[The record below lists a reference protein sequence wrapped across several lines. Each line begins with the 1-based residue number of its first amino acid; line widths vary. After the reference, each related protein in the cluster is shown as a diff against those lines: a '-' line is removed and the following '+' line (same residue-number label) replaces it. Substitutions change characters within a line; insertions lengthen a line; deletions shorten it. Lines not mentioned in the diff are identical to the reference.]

1 MHIIENT
8 TEFQLDR
15 PGAVA
20 IGKFDGIHLGHQKLI
35 QKIIEQKAKGYL
47 ATVFTFDTSAAAFF
61 GGEEKELTTR
71 EEKRIVFEKMGVDVL
86 IEFPLNR
93 ETAATEPVE
102 FVQRYLVSQMQAAYI
117 CAGTDLSFGRRGA
130 GNYELLQ
137 QYADS
142 YGYQVELIDKVRMDG
157 EEVSST
163 RVREAVRTGQMEA
176 AARMLGTPYSVSG
189 TVEHGRRLGRTIGMP
204 TANLLPEQDKLLPP
218 NGVYYS
224 QVLMGGRIY
233 RSITNIGCKPTVSE
247 NHIMGVE
254 TYLYDFAGDIYGK
267 DITVQLLAFRR
278 PEMKFDGVDSL
289 KAQMQKDIAAGQ
301 IFSDKGL

>member
-35 QKIIEQKAKGYL
+35 QKIIEQKEKGYL

-71 EEKRIVFEKMGVDVL
+71 AEKRTVFEKMGVDVL

-93 ETAATEPVE
+93 ETAATEPEE

-117 CAGTDLSFGRRGA
+117 CAGTDLSFGRKGA

-137 QYADS
+137 QYADI

-189 TVEHGRRLGRTIGMP
+189 CVEHGRRLGRTIGMP
-204 TANLLPEQDKLLPP
+204 TANLLPDQDKLLPP

-224 QVLMGGRIY
+224 QVIVGKQAY
-233 RSITNIGCKPTVSE
+233 RGITNIGCKPTVS
-247 NHIMGVE
+247 NRNILGVE

-267 DITVQLLAFRR
+267 DIIVQLLAFRR
-278 PEMKFDGVDSL
+278 PEMKFDGMDSL

-301 IFSDKGL
+301 IFFDKGL

>member
-15 PGAVA
+15 PGAIA

-71 EEKRIVFEKMGVDVL
+71 AEKRIVFEKMGVDVL
-86 IEFPLNR
+86 IEFPLNK

-163 RVREAVRTGQMEA
+163 RVREAVRAGQMEA

-189 TVEHGRRLGRTIGMP
+189 SVEHGRRLGRTIGMP
-204 TANLLPEQDKLLPP
+204 TANLMPEQDKLLPP

-224 QVLMGGRIY
+224 KVLLGDRIY

-254 TYLYDFAGDIYGK
+254 TYLYDFTGDIYGK